1 MTVQEY
7 QAGCIER
14 AGRTLAFYVETTLPE
29 RREWKPEVEGAAGL
43 RSALDVVSECILVN
57 GLIANILRT
66 GQIPATNPVHGAPRP
81 FANAAEAGP
90 MLEES
95 ARELANTVRAMT
107 DDDLTREFPWRRGPV
122 SGAGLI
128 EIPLRNMHYHG
139 GQVNLL
145 QLLYGD
151 TEFRVPPPPTPKV

>member
-1 MTVQEY
+1 MKVSIIDDAFTGWTGHNAGYNFSICDELSRRSVKY
-7 QAGCIER
+7 Q
-14 AGRTLAFYVETTLPE
+14 V
-29 RREWKPEVEGAAGL
+29 
-43 RSALDVVSECILVN
+43 
-57 GLIANILRT
+57 
-66 GQIPATNPVHGAPRP
+66 
-81 FANAAEAGP
+81 FAH
-90 MLEES
+90 ES